1 MSIMKN
7 KLLIAILLLLS
18 CLLCAQ
24 TDKDTE
30 DQILISVNVTGFV
43 ATPGTYQMPVVSR
56 ISDAIKLAG
65 ETSRASTTTQTLP
78 QQRIIEAERDSLYR
92 NYQGLRSVKLTRGK
106 DTQTYDLL
114 RFMRTGD
121 LGQNPLLRD
130 GDVVRIPSVDASVT
144 IVGEVYFPGEYEYL
158 RGDRLSNILDLAQGF
173 TLAADRRMI
182 NIYRLR
188 DDSGDF
194 EVIHLDLRESPAEQI
209 VLRPYDRI
217 SVPGNT
223 ELTRAWKIRV
233 EGDVKAPGEYYIGE
247 KTTLYDVL
255 LLCGGPTSRGN
266 LRNAIYANQS
276 GAQNTD
282 PDFERLLKTNVSSM
296 TSIEY
301 HYVLNRIRQYPGR
314 YSIDVSR
321 NWESKG
327 AEENPILRDGD
338 YLFVPQNLDMVE
350 VSGQVAN
357 PGLIPWMEGQNYEY
371 YIQQAGGYTNNKRW
385 KGTRVISATSGNW
398 IKPNK
403 KLALNP
409 GDTVFVA
416 EKDTYDVWSRFKDIM
431 LVATQVITIFL
442 GVRTLT
448 N

>member
-1 MSIMKN
+1 M
-7 KLLIAILLLLS
+7 LIDILLLLFFF
-18 CLLCAQ
+18 LRAQ
-24 TDKDTE
+24 TDNDKE

-65 ETSRASTTTQTLP
+65 EASRASTTTQTLP

-92 NYQGLRSVKLTRGK
+92 NYQGLRSVQLTRGK
-106 DTQTYDLL
+106 ETRTYDLL
-114 RFMRTGD
+114 RFTRTGD
-121 LGQNPLLRD
+121 LGQNPILRD
-130 GDVVRIPSVDASVT
+130 GDEVRVTPVDASLT
-144 IVGEVYFPGEYEYL
+144 ISGEVYFPGVYEYVK
-158 RGDRLSNILDLAQGF
+158 GDRLSDILELAQGF
-173 TLAADRRMI
+173 TLAADRGMV

-194 EVIHLDLRESPAEQI
+194 EIMHLDLRKSPAEQI

-223 ELTRAWKIRV
+223 ELTRVWKIRV

-282 PDFERLLKTNVSSM
+282 SEFERLLKTNVSSM
-296 TSIEY
+296 TSMEY

-321 NWESKG
+321 TWESKG
-327 AEENPILRDGD
+327 AEANPVLRDGD

-350 VSGQVAN
+350 VSGQVVN
-357 PGLIPWMEGQNYEY
+357 PGLIPWVEGQNYEY
-371 YIQQAGGYTNNKRW
+371 YVQQAGGYTNNKRW
-385 KGTRVISATSGNW
+385 RGTRVISAASGNW
-398 IKPNK
+398 VKPDK
-403 KLALNP
+403 KLLLNP